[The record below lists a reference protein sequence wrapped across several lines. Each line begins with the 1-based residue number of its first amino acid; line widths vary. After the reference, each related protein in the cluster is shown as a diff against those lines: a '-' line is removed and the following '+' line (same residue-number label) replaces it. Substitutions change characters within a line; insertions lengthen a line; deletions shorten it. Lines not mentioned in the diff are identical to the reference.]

1 MSKLNLYGLEEYH
14 NGRWQPVTIQVDGK
28 PVARTV
34 KITKETA
41 AVMNIDKKYVKMRYK
56 KIKGAKI
63 PTKAKVTGTGP
74 GNSDKDTKLTP
85 MAAAKLRKE
94 VILKLDSVEKV
105 KAALDGETAKT
116 VIAAGKQRIEE
127 LNK

>member
-14 NGRWQPVTIQVDGK
+14 NGRWQPVTNQVDGK

-41 AVMNIDKKYVKMRYK
+41 AVMNIDKKHVKLRYK
-56 KIKGAKI
+56 KIKAVKDTNVKG
-63 PTKAKVTGTGP
+63 TGT
-74 GNSDKDTKLTP
+74 GNSDKDNKLTP

-105 KAALDGETAKT
+105 KAALDGETAKS
-116 VIAAGKQRIEE
+116 VITAGKQRIEE